1 MCGIVG
7 LYLKNPALE
16 SQLGKLFEPM
26 LEAMT
31 DRGPDSAGFAIYGDE
46 VGDGWVKL
54 TLQATT
60 DNYDFK
66 ALVSALEG
74 KLGASLD
81 WFQNASAIVLKIQA
95 EEAAVR
101 AALGELAPTVRIMS
115 AGKSI
120 EILKGMGLPK
130 EISERFGLGSM
141 KGSHIIGHTRMATE
155 SAVTMEGSHPF
166 STGADLCLVHNG
178 SLSNHSRLRQELRR
192 EGINFDTE
200 NDTEVA
206 AGYLAWRLQQGDS
219 LKTALDSSL
228 EALDGFFTF
237 AIGTRNGFAVIR
249 DPIACGATA
258 HGGLLVIKGNAAS
271 RCGISMKGIDI
282 VVQWQYRPH
291 VGLHGP
297 VRALVVLGDAGDALG
312 DSLYEAKLFVKR
324 QVEAW
329 APTASRKECARA
341 SRRAAELLNRA
352 GVTEKASE
360 FKRYGSA
367 RSSTISTSTTPPRT
381 EGREDH
387 ELSQPLYP
395 ASTQVGDL
403 RSIIRLPGNPR
414 AAATGIYDIRGAGTK
429 RKVPHFDDLL
439 VLGASIS
446 RYPLEGYREKCDTS
460 SSSAPLRQEADPS
473 EDADHHC
480 RHELRRAVGNAKEAL
495 GRGATIAGTSDHHR

>member
-16 SQLGKLFEPM
+16 PQLGKLFEPM

-46 VGDGWVKL
+46 VADGWIKL
-54 TLQATT
+54 TLQAAN
-60 DNYDFK
+60 DDYDFR
-66 ALVSALEG
+66 ALVGALEG
-74 KLGASLD
+74 KLAASLD
-81 WFQNASAIVLKIQA
+81 WFQNASAIVLKIKA

-101 AALGELAPTVRIMS
+101 SALAELAPGVRIMS

-178 SLSNHSRLRQELRR
+178 SLSNHFRLRQELRR
-192 EGINFDTE
+192 KGIKFDTE

-249 DPIACGATA
+249 DPIACKPAILAETDDYVA
-258 HGGLLVIKGNAAS
+258 MAS
-271 RCGISMKGIDI
+271 EYQALSSLPGI
-282 VVQWQYRPH
+282 
-291 VGLHGP
+291 
-297 VRALVVLGDAGDALG
+297 
-312 DSLYEAKLFVKR
+312 
-324 QVEAW
+324 
-329 APTASRKECARA
+329 
-341 SRRAAELLNRA
+341 
-352 GVTEKASE
+352 EKAKVWE
-360 FKRYGSA
+360 PVPATMYIWERESA
-367 RSSTISTSTTPPRT
+367 
-381 EGREDH
+381 
-387 ELSQPLYP
+387 
-395 ASTQVGDL
+395 
-403 RSIIRLPGNPR
+403 
-414 AAATGIYDIRGAGTK
+414 
-429 RKVPHFDDLL
+429 
-439 VLGASIS
+439 
-446 RYPLEGYREKCDTS
+446 
-460 SSSAPLRQEADPS
+460 
-473 EDADHHC
+473 
-480 RHELRRAVGNAKEAL
+480 
-495 GRGATIAGTSDHHR
+495 